1 MDKVIVN
8 SQLSATSR
16 LFSTAVIN
24 DLARKGTS
32 SLFARLAK
40 ESLPLLSNIC
50 YKSPISDLFESAYL
64 LLRRKN
70 YRHEYVYKAAIT
82 HKILLGKHS
91 LNTATMVNEFR
102 VGKNKADAVI
112 FNGTTTVYE
121 IKSERDSLSRL
132 ANQIASYKKV
142 FKRINVI
149 SGYNH
154 ADTIRKSIPKNVGI
168 IVLSDRF
175 QMTTLR
181 EAEDCIDELEPKAI
195 FNSLRLREAEKILL
209 KYGFKIPEL
218 PNTKMHPALG
228 EMFSTLSPIEAHDG
242 MVDIIRK
249 TRSSIALNELLKFLP
264 HSLQPVILNSRIR
277 KKDHSRFLEAINTP
291 ISEALTWNQ

>member
-1 MDKVIVN
+1 MAKVIVN

-16 LFSTAVIN
+16 LFSTAILN
-24 DLARKGTS
+24 DLARKGYS

-40 ESLPLLSNIC
+40 ESLPLVNEVSS
-50 YKSPISDLFESAYL
+50 KAPISDLFESAYL
-64 LLRRKN
+64 LLKKRN
-70 YRHEYVYKAAIT
+70 YRHEYIYRAAIT

-102 VGKNKADAVI
+102 VGNNKADAVI

-132 ANQIASYKKV
+132 SGQIDSYQKV

-149 SGYNH
+149 VGDNH
-154 ADTIRKSIPKNVGI
+154 YGSVKKSVPEDIGI

-181 EAEDCIDELEPKAI
+181 EAKDCVDTLNSNAI
-195 FNSLRLREAEKILL
+195 FKSIRLIEAKKILM
-209 KYGFKIPEL
+209 KYGFTIPEL
-218 PNTKMHPALG
+218 PNTKMHQELG
-228 EMFSTLSPIEAHDG
+228 KLFSKLSPIEAHDG
-242 MVDIIRK
+242 MVEIIRK
-249 TRSSIALNELLKFLP
+249 TRSSLALNDLLQLLP
-264 HSLQPVILNSRIR
+264 HSLQPVVLNSKIR
-277 KKDHSRFLEAINTP
+277 KQDYTRLLDAINTP
-291 ISEALTWNQ
+291 ISEALSWSR